1 MPDLNYYRLYYVIRR
16 IRNEIT
22 SILGASMKWV
32 NAVNLGL
39 ELCLFT
45 SLLISSSATMNYLM
59 KAGKNLIF
67 LSTPVQFIVNLVAM
81 LASYA
86 HVPRH
91 VVSYFW

>member
-22 SILGASMKWV
+22 SISGTPIMKWVV

-59 KAGKNLIF
+59 KVGENLIF
-67 LSTPVQFIVNLVAM
+67 LSTTI
-81 LASYA
+81 
-86 HVPRH
+86 
-91 VVSYFW
+91 

>member
-22 SILGASMKWV
+22 SILGTSMKWV

-45 SLLISSSATMNYLM
+45 SLLISSTATMNYLM
-59 KAGKNLIF
+59 KVGENLIF
-67 LSTPVQFIVNLVAM
+67 LSTPIYCSL
-81 LASYA
+81 
-86 HVPRH
+86 
-91 VVSYFW
+91 